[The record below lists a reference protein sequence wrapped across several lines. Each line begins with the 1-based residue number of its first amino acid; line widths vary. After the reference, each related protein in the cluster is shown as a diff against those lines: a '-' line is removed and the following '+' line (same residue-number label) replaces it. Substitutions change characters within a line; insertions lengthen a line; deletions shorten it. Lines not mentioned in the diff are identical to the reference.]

1 MQPCSLGSLG
11 QATGLPGFLGQ
22 LNFDDDKRGLRTSA
36 FRTLSV
42 FGTLLGALA
51 RFGLFCTVVAWGV
64 KFFVS
69 IQLKFSVTSLCRDSA
84 LEKCFY
90 DLNSNDF

>member
-1 MQPCSLGSLG
+1 MPWCSWQTIYYNLTLPCTHRAALLLGCLG

-51 RFGLFCTVVAWGV
+51 RFGLFCTVVTWGI
-64 KFFVS
+64 S
-69 IQLKFSVTSLCRDSA
+69 EEILL
-84 LEKCFY
+84 
-90 DLNSNDF
+90 

>member
-1 MQPCSLGSLG
+1 MRPSI
-11 QATGLPGFLGQ
+11 GLPGPGYRVPGFLGQ

-51 RFGLFCTVVAWGV
+51 RFGLFCTVVAWGM
-64 KFFVS
+64 KLSFKT
-69 IQLKFSVTSLCRDSA
+69 I
-84 LEKCFY
+84 EI
-90 DLNSNDF
+90 

>member
-1 MQPCSLGSLG
+1 MSWCSWQTIYYNLTLPCTHRAALNWAAWARLQG

-51 RFGLFCTVVAWGV
+51 RFGLFCTVVDLGM
-64 KFFVS
+64 KFYFKT
-69 IQLKFSVTSLCRDSA
+69 I
-84 LEKCFY
+84 EI
-90 DLNSNDF
+90 